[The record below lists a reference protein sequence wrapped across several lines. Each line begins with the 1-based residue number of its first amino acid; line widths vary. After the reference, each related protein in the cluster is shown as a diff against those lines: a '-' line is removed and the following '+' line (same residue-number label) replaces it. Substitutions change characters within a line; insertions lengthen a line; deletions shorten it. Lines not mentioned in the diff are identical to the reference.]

1 MMVHVNRFCN
11 GLITSLLKWLI
22 LWPLSQVVQNI
33 PQQTGNTETTNSYL
47 ATSRTYPNS
56 NGHRSLKTKGG
67 CMYILLHRKV
77 YLMFLS
83 VSIHLHCV
91 HLQQQDDVQ
100 FFSVYI
106 LFIIIIRMLSANYR
120 STSAPKTCRSL
131 VCKLC
136 VFVKN
141 FLMWR
146 ATGIPR
152 KNLVRKS
159 MKIPYPPSK
168 LYFTKCFLL
177 SGLASMITGDF
188 DPGLSVPRSKT
199 AAAQRFGS
207 PVGPTGRSSG
217 GVLFPSQDSI

>member
-1 MMVHVNRFCN
+1 M
-11 GLITSLLKWLI
+11 
-22 LWPLSQVVQNI
+22 
-33 PQQTGNTETTNSYL
+33 
-47 ATSRTYPNS
+47 ATDHWRQ
-56 NGHRSLKTKGG
+56 RGG

-141 FLMWR
+141 FLMLR

-159 MKIPYPPSK
+159 MKNPISPIKALLHQVLSSIWIGINDHWRFWSRPLSSK
-168 LYFTKCFLL
+168 KQNRSGTAVRFTR
-177 SGLASMITGDF
+177 
-188 DPGLSVPRSKT
+188 RSD
-199 AAAQRFGS
+199 R
-207 PVGPTGRSSG
+207 
-217 GVLFPSQDSI
+217 

>member
-1 MMVHVNRFCN
+1 M
-11 GLITSLLKWLI
+11 
-22 LWPLSQVVQNI
+22 
-33 PQQTGNTETTNSYL
+33 
-47 ATSRTYPNS
+47 ATDHWRQ
-56 NGHRSLKTKGG
+56 RGG

-159 MKIPYPPSK
+159 MKNPISPIKALLHQVLSSIWIGINDHWRFWSRPLSSKKQKPQRHSGSVHPSVRPVD
-168 LYFTKCFLL
+168 LPGVYCFPVK
-177 SGLASMITGDF
+177 I
-188 DPGLSVPRSKT
+188 
-199 AAAQRFGS
+199 QYNGS
-207 PVGPTGRSSG
+207 TRTRY
-217 GVLFPSQDSI
+217 

>member
-1 MMVHVNRFCN
+1 
-11 GLITSLLKWLI
+11 
-22 LWPLSQVVQNI
+22 
-33 PQQTGNTETTNSYL
+33 
-47 ATSRTYPNS
+47 
-56 NGHRSLKTKGG
+56 
-67 CMYILLHRKV
+67 MYILLHRKV

-100 FFSVYI
+100 FFF
-106 LFIIIIRMLSANYR
+106 LFIYSLMLSANYR

-146 ATGIPR
+146 QQESQGKIWLENPWKSHIPHQ
-152 KNLVRKS
+152 S
-159 MKIPYPPSK
+159 FTSPSAFFY
-168 LYFTKCFLL
+168 LDWHQWSLEIL
-177 SGLASMITGDF
+177 IQASQF
-188 DPGLSVPRSKT
+188 QEAKPR
-199 AAAQRFGS
+199 RHGGS